1 MPPHFFKVWVNFL
14 WRWDFKARWNKIY
27 LEWAQALLICLR
39 QGTFSIFVRW
49 EREREREREREGER
63 ERERE
68 CIGFGTNG
76 DWEGESVW
84 KRQWLWVGVG
94 VGAHVFVC
102 ECVYLGVASDS
113 PVLIILAKKL
123 NVLSEESD
131 LNCFYQGFV
140 TSLRISKKIQKMHF
154 CCWVGFKKLIYF
166 LTKFSYQT
174 WWPSSEARLP
184 EKPKNPSARA
194 IDISLLC

>member
-1 MPPHFFKVWVNFL
+1 MSPSSPHLLAARHVLNF
-14 WRWDFKARWNKIY
+14 R
-27 LEWAQALLICLR
+27 
-39 QGTFSIFVRW
+39 SVRK
-49 EREREREREREGER
+49 R

-84 KRQWLWVGVG
+84 KRQWLWVCVC
-94 VGAHVFVC
+94 VCAHVFVC
-102 ECVYLGVASDS
+102 VCVYLGVASDS

-154 CCWVGFKKLIYF
+154 CRWVGLKKLTSFWQSF
-166 LTKFSYQT
+166 LIRPDDLLQRHGTK
-174 WWPSSEARLP
+174 
-184 EKPKNPSARA
+184 K
-194 IDISLLC
+194 SLRTQAPGPLTSVCYVS

>member
-1 MPPHFFKVWVNFL
+1 MSPSSPHLLAARHVLNF
-14 WRWDFKARWNKIY
+14 R
-27 LEWAQALLICLR
+27 
-39 QGTFSIFVRW
+39 SVRK
-49 EREREREREREGER
+49 R

-84 KRQWLWVGVG
+84 KRQWLWVC
-94 VGAHVFVC
+94 VC
-102 ECVYLGVASDS
+102 VCGCACVCVRVCLPRCGFWLSRSHYLGKETERIKWGIWFELLLPRICYIASN
-113 PVLIILAKKL
+113 LKE
-123 NVLSEESD
+123 N
-131 LNCFYQGFV
+131 
-140 TSLRISKKIQKMHF
+140 SKNAF
-154 CCWVGFKKLIYF
+154 LPFSRFKKLIYF
-166 LTKFSYQT
+166 LTKYSYQT